1 MKLKDIA
8 DMEEYLENRC
18 YCPYEIYDY
27 SGFFFRHFYPDTECD
42 LLISGER
49 RTVHGTFVIANS
61 EGCPAEIIYIEH
73 SDGKVESCVRI
84 DATENNRKQ
93 VIDFMNGNIN
103 SMLFDEY
110 ISTKTKEKLD
120 EIFSIADAVMI

>member
-1 MKLKDIA
+1 M
-8 DMEEYLENRC
+8 
-18 YCPYEIYDY
+18 
-27 SGFFFRHFYPDTECD
+27 
-42 LLISGER
+42 
-49 RTVHGTFVIANS
+49 
-61 EGCPAEIIYIEH
+61 
-73 SDGKVESCVRI
+73 RI